1 MASLRD
7 QMPKVTQFIDE
18 LREAFGKEMIDT
30 QIRKG
35 MQGEGCFYAR
45 ENGIEVG
52 SRPVERNRTR

>member
-35 MQGEGCFYAR
+35 MQGEGSFYAR
-45 ENGIEVG
+45 ENGIEIG
-52 SRPVERNRTR
+52 SRPVERKTTR

>member
-7 QMPKVTQFIDE
+7 QMPTVAQWIDE

>member
-7 QMPKVTQFIDE
+7 QMPTVAQWIDE
-18 LREAFGKEMIDT
+18 LREAFGKEMIDL

-35 MQGEGCFYAR
+35 LQGEGCFYAR